1 MSNDAEKMLRQY
13 YGNNYDKAVRNTKL
27 GIERAKLNFK
37 RRYPNADISK
47 FDFDVTLSKTGDI
60 EETNIFYKIN
70 KDEGYDIASET
81 FKRSYS
87 SALYW
92 QPRIWDTGGT
102 YQPFALAFD
111 SLSYNVR
118 KFTIYVNG
126 SSGFT
131 SNFEALKTSWGGTA
145 NDITKVPIDKDDPYF
160 ASLFAALIISHV
172 GGISRKHLNGN
183 NKVITSIARY
193 YIYYHMKRF
202 TENPTK
208 MSPYITEDLREI
220 IKNNLQTETT
230 WADKFEYTRAN
241 ISYWYAHHKN
251 KHNIRNYRY
260 RMSSNNTGVLGI
272 DYQEV
277 SKIENNS
284 DTDWIRFIKEDSDG
298 LTKIGQKLFQ
308 LAIESYIYC
317 VLDAQAQTRWP
328 IVGQGAKSL
337 QTQDIFHRLVKDTIT
352 QDDPVKAIS
361 DMRTAI
367 KDTNVVLNMAITPGI
382 ILIPSNMII
391 LKEKVAGYNN
401 VLTLATKDM
410 KFGVNKNVNRVA
422 VTKVK
427 PVQQEQVTKVQQQE
441 EVTKVSVQPTGTATT
456 VFPKIDKT
464 TYLLGSMATVGFLV
478 AKYVI

>member
-1 MSNDAEKMLRQY
+1 
-13 YGNNYDKAVRNTKL
+13 
-27 GIERAKLNFK
+27 
-37 RRYPNADISK
+37 
-47 FDFDVTLSKTGDI
+47 
-60 EETNIFYKIN
+60 
-70 KDEGYDIASET
+70 
-81 FKRSYS
+81 
-87 SALYW
+87 
-92 QPRIWDTGGT
+92 
-102 YQPFALAFD
+102 
-111 SLSYNVR
+111 
-118 KFTIYVNG
+118 
-126 SSGFT
+126 
-131 SNFEALKTSWGGTA
+131 
-145 NDITKVPIDKDDPYF
+145 
-160 ASLFAALIISHV
+160 
-172 GGISRKHLNGN
+172 
-183 NKVITSIARY
+183 
-193 YIYYHMKRF
+193 MKRF

-208 MSPYITEDLREI
+208 MSPYITDDLKEI
-220 IKNNLQTETT
+220 IKNNLQTKKT
-230 WADKFEYTRAN
+230 WANKFEYTRAE
-241 ISYWYAHHKN
+241 ISCWYAHHKN

-260 RMSSNNTGVLGI
+260 VMSTNNTGVIGI
-272 DYQEV
+272 EYQEV

-352 QDDPVKAIS
+352 QDNPAKAIS

-401 VLTLATKDM
+401 VLTLATKEM
-410 KFGVNKNVNRVA
+410 KFGVNENVNY
-422 VTKVK
+422 VK
-427 PVQQEQVTKVQQQE
+427 PVQQQEQVTKVQQQV
-441 EVTKVSVQPTGTATT
+441 VTKVPVQPTET

-464 TYLLGSMATVGFLV
+464 TYLLGSMATVGFLI

>member
-1 MSNDAEKMLRQY
+1 MPFSKFSRSY
-13 YGNNYDKAVRNTKL
+13 FGNNYEKAKRTYEKAVADVKSDF
-27 GIERAKLNFK
+27 EK
-37 RRYPNADISK
+37 RYPTANISK
-47 FDFDVTLSKTGDI
+47 FVFDADLTKDGTLSRVWFK
-60 EETNIFYKIN
+60 YRN
-70 KDEGYDIASET
+70 KFGET
-81 FKRSYS
+81 FDINS
-87 SALYW
+87 SAFRAYYSDSLYW
-92 QPRIWDTGGT
+92 QPRIWGT
-102 YQPFALAFD
+102 NGTFQPFALAPD
-111 SLSYNVR
+111 SLSYDVR

-126 SSGFT
+126 KSGFT
-131 SNFEALKTSWGGTA
+131 SNFEALKTSWKGTA
-145 NDITKVPIDKDDPYF
+145 NDITKVAIDKDDPYF

-172 GGISRKHLNGN
+172 GGISRKHLNGD

-208 MSPYITEDLREI
+208 MFTYITEDLREI
-220 IKNNLQTETT
+220 IKKNLQTKRI
-230 WADKFEYTRAN
+230 WVHKFERTRAQ
-241 ISYWYAHHKN
+241 IGYWYSHHKN
-251 KHNIRNYRY
+251 RGNIRNYRY
-260 RMSSNNTGVLGI
+260 RMSSMGSLGI
-272 DYQEV
+272 DYEEV
-277 SKIENNS
+277 SRIENNS

-401 VLTLATKDM
+401 VLTLATKVM
-410 KFGVNKNVNRVA
+410 KFGVNENVNYVKPE
-422 VTKVK
+422 VTKVQEK
-427 PVQQEQVTKVQQQE
+427 EEVTKVQKVVTKVQQQQKE
-441 EVTKVSVQPTGTATT
+441 EPATT

>member
-1 MSNDAEKMLRQY
+1 
-13 YGNNYDKAVRNTKL
+13 
-27 GIERAKLNFK
+27 
-37 RRYPNADISK
+37 
-47 FDFDVTLSKTGDI
+47 
-60 EETNIFYKIN
+60 
-70 KDEGYDIASET
+70 
-81 FKRSYS
+81 
-87 SALYW
+87 
-92 QPRIWDTGGT
+92 
-102 YQPFALAFD
+102 
-111 SLSYNVR
+111 
-118 KFTIYVNG
+118 
-126 SSGFT
+126 
-131 SNFEALKTSWGGTA
+131 
-145 NDITKVPIDKDDPYF
+145 
-160 ASLFAALIISHV
+160 
-172 GGISRKHLNGN
+172 
-183 NKVITSIARY
+183 
-193 YIYYHMKRF
+193 
-202 TENPTK
+202 
-208 MSPYITEDLREI
+208 
-220 IKNNLQTETT
+220 
-230 WADKFEYTRAN
+230 
-241 ISYWYAHHKN
+241 
-251 KHNIRNYRY
+251 
-260 RMSSNNTGVLGI
+260 MSSNNTGVLGI
-272 DYQEV
+272 EYQEV

-401 VLTLATKDM
+401 VLTLATNKM
-410 KFGVNKNVNRVA
+410 KFGVNENVNRVA

-441 EVTKVSVQPTGTATT
+441 EVTKVPVQTEPTET

-464 TYLLGSMATVGFLV
+464 TYLLGSMATVGFLI